1 MTKAEQLRR
10 VRDNYKTLLD
20 AHAGLIAENMMNK
33 RRIAELKERLWTYD
47 NALKMTMDEKCSGDQ
62 EHCGCVPILKGRL
75 AELQSRLH
83 LIIDLGFDYDGF
95 EAVTDLK
102 TLIDDMVKV
111 ARGEDAELES
121 ERARLR
127 EFVEYVLGVYA
138 WDCVDPLHEPDGGS
152 LQDKAEKL
160 KLIEKRPAPQSY
172 RDEWDEDEWYQC
184 VWTPKEADAP
194 KRGKNPDLPSFE
206 DVRGIFPKEADD
218 VVDME

>member
-1 MTKAEQLRR
+1 MKNEEQLRQI
-10 VRDNYKTLLD
+10 RDHYKTLLD

-33 RRIAELKERLWTYD
+33 RRIAELEAFLSDAGEVDAVKTAHITELEERLWTYD

-111 ARGEDAELES
+111 ARGEFEIDMNMNRKSVED
-121 ERARLR
+121 LR
-127 EFVEYVLGVYA
+127 
-138 WDCVDPLHEPDGGS
+138 
-152 LQDKAEKL
+152 
-160 KLIEKRPAPQSY
+160 KLIR
-172 RDEWDEDEWYQC
+172 
-184 VWTPKEADAP
+184 EADN
-194 KRGKNPDLPSFE
+194 G
-206 DVRGIFPKEADD
+206 
-218 VVDME
+218 